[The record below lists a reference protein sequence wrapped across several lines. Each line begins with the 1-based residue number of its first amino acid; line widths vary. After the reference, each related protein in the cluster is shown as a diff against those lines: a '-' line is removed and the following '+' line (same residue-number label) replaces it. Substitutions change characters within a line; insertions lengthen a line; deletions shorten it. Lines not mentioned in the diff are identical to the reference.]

1 VVVIDEYLAVRA
13 VGGACPKVS
22 PTTRTW
28 PFTPANIGR
37 HLASATEDLGIAV
50 HGLTRAAVDTPGS
63 LPPNRTTSLTSLIPM
78 HQGCG
83 GR

>member
-50 HGLTRAAVDTPGS
+50 HGLT
-63 LPPNRTTSLTSLIPM
+63 
-78 HQGCG
+78 
-83 GR
+83 